1 MDTAIRDAV
10 KKALNHFG
18 LADLPFVIEWPADM
32 SHGDYATNAA
42 LTGYAQLKTKEIE
55 NTDDFRSIKHNPR
68 EFAQALAK
76 VIEEELGESVQSVE
90 VAGPGFINVRLAPQI
105 VAAALTRAYEEGG
118 AWGHGTSRAQQTVVF
133 EYSCPN
139 PFKEMHIGHL
149 MSAVIGEAFTRII
162 EGQGAR
168 VIRDTYGGD
177 VGPHVAKALWA
188 LKERGITEAATS
200 TELGDAYAHG
210 SRSYEESEKARAEID
225 ALNTALYAALAKEDT
240 ERTDEERALLEM
252 WRHGRELS
260 YEAHKA
266 TWKMLGTA
274 FDYIIH
280 ESESTPIG
288 MRVVKDGLAR
298 GVFEESEGAVIYKG
312 EKKGLHTLVFI
323 TSRGTPTYE
332 AKDVGLAFL
341 KEERLAPF
349 DYSYIMTAAEQSGH
363 FAVFLA
369 ALEDIAPV
377 VAQKTAHI
385 PHGFLRLTSGKMSSR
400 EGNVI
405 TARELLLDLIERAS
419 ERNSD
424 PVIAE
429 QVAVAAVKYLVLRQ
443 APGGDIIFDPEKS
456 LSLEGD
462 SGPYL
467 QYALVRAKSILVQ
480 GTEAGDATPYAQETL
495 ARLIARF
502 PEVVVRAEALRAP
515 HTLTQYLTQ
524 LAGEWNSFYARE
536 RIVGS
541 EDEQAKL
548 ALVRAF
554 AVTMENGLRFLGIP
568 APEKL

>member
-1 MDTAIRDAV
+1 MEAAIRAATQQALSALGAESVSFAV
-10 KKALNHFG
+10 
-18 LADLPFVIEWPADM
+18 EWPADM
-32 SHGDYATNAA
+32 VHGDYAVNAA
-42 LTGYAQLKTKEIE
+42 MAGAKTLGK
-55 NTDDFRSIKHNPR
+55 NPR
-68 EFAQALAK
+68 ELA
-76 VIEEELGESVQSVE
+76 EELAAHMRTTLADTVSSIE
-90 VAGPGFINVRLAPQI
+90 VAGPGFINVRLAPQT
-105 VAAALTRAYEEGG
+105 VAHALARAYEQGG
-118 AWGHGTSRAQQTVVF
+118 AWGHSETRKNQTVVF

-188 LKERGITEAATS
+188 LQKKGITEAATS

-210 SRSYEESEKARAEID
+210 SRSYEESETAKAEID
-225 ALNTALYAALAKEDT
+225 ALNTALYAALAKEPEELSED
-240 ERTDEERALLEM
+240 ERALLET

-260 YEAHKA
+260 YEAHKS

-274 FDYIIH
+274 FDYIVH

-288 MRVVKDGLAR
+288 MRVVKDGLSR

-341 KEERLAPF
+341 KEERLSPF

-369 ALEDIAPV
+369 ALEDIAPE
-377 VAQKTAHI
+377 VAHKTVHI

-419 ERNSD
+419 VRNSD

-467 QYALVRAKSILVQ
+467 QYALVRAKSILAQ
-480 GTEAGDATPYAQETL
+480 GGVAGDGAAIAGEPL

-502 PEVVVRAEALRAP
+502 PEVVVRAEVLRAP

-541 EDEQAKL
+541 EDEAAKL

-554 AVTMENGLRFLGIP
+554 ASTMENGLRFLGIP
-568 APEKL
+568 TPEKL

>member
-1 MDTAIRDAV
+1 MEAAIRAATQQALSALGAEGVSFAV
-10 KKALNHFG
+10 
-18 LADLPFVIEWPADM
+18 EWPADM
-32 SHGDYATNAA
+32 SHGDYAVNAA
-42 LTGYAQLKTKEIE
+42 MAGAKMLGK
-55 NTDDFRSIKHNPR
+55 NPR
-68 EFAQALAK
+68 ELA
-76 VIEEELGESVQSVE
+76 EELAAHMRTTLADMVTSIE
-90 VAGPGFINVRLAPQI
+90 VAGPGFINVRLAPAT
-105 VAAALTRAYEEGG
+105 VASALTRAYEEGG
-118 AWGHGTSRAQQTVVF
+118 AWGHGETRKNQTVVF

-188 LKERGITEAATS
+188 LQKKGITEAATS

-210 SRSYEESEKARAEID
+210 SRSYEESETAKAEID
-225 ALNTALYAALAKEDT
+225 ALNTALYAALAKEPEELNED
-240 ERTDEERALLEM
+240 ERALLET

-260 YEAHKA
+260 YEAHKS

-288 MRVVKDGLAR
+288 MRVVKDGLSR

-341 KEERLAPF
+341 KEERLSPF

-369 ALEDIAPV
+369 ALEDIAPE
-377 VAQKTAHI
+377 VAHKTAHI

-419 ERNSD
+419 VRNSD

-467 QYALVRAKSILVQ
+467 QYALVRAKSILAQ
-480 GTEAGDATPYAQETL
+480 GGVAGDGAVVAGEAL

-541 EDEQAKL
+541 EDEAAKL

-554 AVTMENGLRFLGIP
+554 ASTMENGLRFLGIP
-568 APEKL
+568 TPEKL